1 MEPNEILWQIKVESV
16 KRLVESGKRV
26 DDRKFDEFREISVEK
41 DVIVKAEGSA
51 LVKLGNTTVLVGV
64 KMDVGE
70 PFPDTPEEGVLITSA
85 ELVPLASPSFEP
97 GPPDENSIEL
107 ARVVDRVIRE
117 SKMIDM
123 SKLVIEP
130 GERVWMVFVDIH
142 VLDCDGNLFDA
153 STLGA
158 VSALSCAKIPRYE
171 DGKVIYGEKTKELPI
186 QDLPVSVTFAK
197 INNTILLDPNLA
209 EEKAMSA
216 RLTVGMTGDKS
227 VCALQKGGPGY
238 FTYEEICSML
248 DIASEKSEELRKVI

>member
-1 MEPNEILWQIKVESV
+1 MNEILWQIKVESV
-16 KRLVESGKRV
+16 KKLIDSGKRI
-26 DDRKFDEFREISVEK
+26 DDRKFDEFREIHVEK
-41 DVIVKAEGSA
+41 APVVKAEGSS

-123 SKLVIEP
+123 NQLVIEP
-130 GERVWMVFVDIH
+130 GEKVWMVFVDIH
-142 VLDCDGNLFDA
+142 VLDYDGNLFDA

-158 VSALSCAKIPRYE
+158 VSALSCARIPRYE
-171 DGKVIYGEKTKELPI
+171 DGKVIYEEKTKELPLR
-186 QDLPVSVTFAK
+186 DLPVSLTFAK
-197 INNTILLDPNLA
+197 INDKIVLDPNLA

-216 RLTVGMTGDKS
+216 RLTVGITQENN
-227 VCALQKGGPGY
+227 VCALQKGGSGY
-238 FTYEEICSML
+238 LTYDEVCNIL
-248 DIASEKSEELRKVI
+248 DMAAEKSKELREVI

>member
-1 MEPNEILWQIKVESV
+1 MELNEILWQIKVESI
-16 KRLVESGKRV
+16 KQLIESGKRV
-26 DDRKFDEFREISVEK
+26 DDRGFDEFREISVEK
-41 DVIVKAEGSA
+41 DTVVKAEGSA
-51 LVKLGNTTVLVGV
+51 LVRLGNTTVLVGV

-123 SKLVIEP
+123 NKLVIEP
-130 GERVWMVFVDIH
+130 GEKVWMVFVDIH
-142 VLDCDGNLFDA
+142 VLDYDGNLFDA

-158 VSALSCAKIPRYE
+158 VAALSCARIPKYE
-171 DGKVIYGEKTKELPI
+171 DGKIIYGEKTKELPI
-186 QDLPVSVTFAK
+186 QDFPVSVTFAK
-197 INNTILLDPNLA
+197 INNSILLDPNLA
-209 EEKAMSA
+209 EEKAMSS
-216 RLTVGMTGDKS
+216 RLTVGITKDKL
-227 VCALQKGGPGY
+227 VCALQKGGSGY
-238 FTYEEICSML
+238 FTYEEICDML